1 MAAGE
6 GYYCNIILII
16 VLFICNHIT
25 IVAIIM
31 ERIHMI
37 LNIIEEKLKQKR
49 DQERHNV
56 MKLEWQKAELERQI
70 AQAQKRG
77 TNNENTQGIH

>member
-1 MAAGE
+1 
-6 GYYCNIILII
+6 
-16 VLFICNHIT
+16 
-25 IVAIIM
+25 
-31 ERIHMI
+31 MI

-70 AQAQKRG
+70 ANAKKNKCG
-77 TNNENTQGIH
+77 TVVK